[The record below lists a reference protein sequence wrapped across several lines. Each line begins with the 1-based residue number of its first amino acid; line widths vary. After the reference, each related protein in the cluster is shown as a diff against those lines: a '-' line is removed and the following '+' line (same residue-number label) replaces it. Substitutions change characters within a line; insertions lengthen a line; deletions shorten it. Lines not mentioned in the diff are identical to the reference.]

1 MHRGAR
7 EVESGEPD
15 FDELGLGELDAL
27 NAVAAETGE
36 IRMNVRIEGMPHVA
50 DGTLR
55 RLQGRFMC
63 AVRVVV
69 GRRRHV
75 SVYAVHRLRYSIG
88 VGCYLGRHYRTT
100 R

>member
-1 MHRGAR
+1 MHRGVR
-7 EVESGEPD
+7 EVESGEPG

-36 IRMNVRIEGMPHVA
+36 IRMNIRIEGMPHVA

-63 AVRVVV
+63 VVRVVV
-69 GRRRHV
+69 GGRHV
-75 SVYAVHRLRYSIG
+75 TVYAVHRLRYSID